1 MAAEHTQPTTRP
13 LQASTA
19 DAREPLGLLAAPA
32 PGRQRRWQSS
42 EIFGKDH
49 EVEIEHGHAVY
60 RLRLT
65 ALGKLILTK

>member
-1 MAAEHTQPTTRP
+1 MAAELTQPSARP
-13 LQASTA
+13 PPSSAS
-19 DAREPLGLLAAPA
+19 DAREPTGRLAAPA
-32 PGRQRRWQSS
+32 PGRQRRWHSS